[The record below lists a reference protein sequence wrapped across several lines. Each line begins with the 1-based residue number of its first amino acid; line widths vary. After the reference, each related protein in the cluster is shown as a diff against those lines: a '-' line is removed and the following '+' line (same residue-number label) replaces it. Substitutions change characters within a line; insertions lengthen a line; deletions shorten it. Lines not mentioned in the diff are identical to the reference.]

1 MPKTHTVKV
10 TFGAKY
16 RKDDILY
23 AEGNIT
29 YKNENYLWTAKESHY
44 GLGWEVE
51 IHDNGKIEPKDAD
64 FLKAAISSSIDR
76 NIVET
81 RYKLILEK

>member
-1 MPKTHTVKV
+1 MPNTHTVKV

-16 RKDDILY
+16 KKEDILY

-29 YKNENYLWTAKESHY
+29 YKNENFLWTAKESHY

-51 IHDNGKIEPKDAD
+51 IHDNGKISPKDAE
-64 FLKAAISSSIDR
+64 FLKAAISTSIDR
-76 NIVET
+76 NVVET
-81 RYKLILEK
+81 QYKLIIE